1 MKNLANIDNA
11 DTYIRKELE
20 KANIDVILGEQKE
33 EGSVS
38 YSLTGELNGWELT
51 RKWVYWEAVAKNSEG
66 FPLQIATELHNKKYP
81 KNAEVDEEFGSFED
95 DMETYGTII
104 RPVGYDTQRMNAT
117 RSNSDEGWFFL
128 EKLIWDNKLIELRK
142 ENLSYPEILEMY
154 NEYYQINKPATW
166 SQGTRALVLDSV
178 KNPPEFIDAYK
189 ISTQE
194 GLDEF
199 ARVVNSL

>member
-1 MKNLANIDNA
+1 MKNLGYIESA

-20 KANIDVILGEQKE
+20 KANINIIQGEQKE

-51 RKWVYWEAVAKNSEG
+51 RKWVYWEAVAKDSSG
-66 FPLQIATELHNKKYP
+66 LPVQIATELHNKEYP
-81 KNAEVDEEFGSFED
+81 QDAEVDEMFGSFED
-95 DMETYGTII
+95 DIRTYGAII
-104 RPVGYDTQRMNAT
+104 RPVEYDTQRMNAT

-128 EKLIWDNKLIELRK
+128 EKSIWDKKLIELGK
-142 ENLSYPEILEMY
+142 ETLSYPEILEMY
-154 NEYYQINKPATW
+154 SDYYRINKPASW
-166 SQGTRALVLDSV
+166 SQGVGAFVLDSV

-199 ARVVNSL
+199 ARVIKSL